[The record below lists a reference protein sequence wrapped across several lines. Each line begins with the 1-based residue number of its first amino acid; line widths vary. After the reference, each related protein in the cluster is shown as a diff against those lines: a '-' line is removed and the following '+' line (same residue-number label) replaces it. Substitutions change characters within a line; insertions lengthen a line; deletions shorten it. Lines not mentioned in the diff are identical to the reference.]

1 MLSMVL
7 NLTVI
12 QMYVILI
19 GMVSILEVI
28 ALEVVLLIANG
39 MILMV
44 IDD

>member
-19 GMVSILEVI
+19 GRVSILEVI